1 MLKVQQN
8 RRVLRALASG
18 RIFPDTICSM
28 PWQSGYKCWPPF
40 LARLSLKVPP
50 FVFFSKLYTFGTS
63 LHQEH
68 TVISAIQLIQ
78 PLPPKQKKYMKIYKM
93 ELVQGNL
100 NKNYFLLLV
109 FLHYVFKHKI
119 WKQISYHT
127 DPYFLNS
134 IFFYPNVFIWIIVYS
149 LFLRSSGYF
158 AHSLSTL
165 NYFI

>member
-1 MLKVQQN
+1 MGGKLDIHIHINRIYFIDFLIRLAPLFRKCLSSREWDRMLKVQQN

-68 TVISAIQLIQ
+68 NIS
-78 PLPPKQKKYMKIYKM
+78 
-93 ELVQGNL
+93 
-100 NKNYFLLLV
+100 
-109 FLHYVFKHKI
+109 
-119 WKQISYHT
+119 
-127 DPYFLNS
+127 NS
-134 IFFYPNVFIWIIVYS
+134 T
-149 LFLRSSGYF
+149 
-158 AHSLSTL
+158 LSTPPPQTKKIHE
-165 NYFI
+165 NIQNGTGAR

>member
-28 PWQSGYKCWPPF
+28 PWQSTNADPLFSRDCH
-40 LARLSLKVPP
+40 LKYHRS
-50 FVFFSKLYTFGTS
+50 FFSLNCTLLGPLYIRNI
-63 LHQEH
+63 
-68 TVISAIQLIQ
+68 ISAIQLFQ

-127 DPYFLNS
+127 DPYFLNT

-149 LFLRSSGYF
+149 LFPRSSGYF